1 MSDAKMRG
9 MTRKIS
15 LIVIAFILTISV
27 IFQLGCSPQ
36 RSNRENEPRIEDDI
50 EATQLDIA
58 TIRGAIMTYELLMG
72 EYPSSIDDLAKKK
85 VNDRGNLLDA
95 TDLTD
100 RWGTKYSF
108 KIEGDGDIEV
118 RSAGPDMQMN
128 TADDLFKI
136 YLSKATQGQ

>member
-9 MTRKIS
+9 MTRKLS

-27 IFQLGCSPQ
+27 IFQLGCYPQ

-50 EATQLDIA
+50 KATQLDIA
-58 TIRGAIMTYELLMG
+58 TIWGAIITYELLMG

-85 VNDRGNLLDA
+85 FNDRGNLLDA

-108 KIEGDGDIEV
+108 KIEGDGYIEV